1 MKALD
6 EMVLTEKPFVL
17 MVDDDL
23 GLLDMA
29 GEVLKSDYAVSFA
42 ASGPEALELIR
53 GGFIPAIILLD
64 IDMPGMDG
72 FEMLALLREIP
83 QAREVPVVYLTGL
96 TAEEYEERGLS
107 IGAQDYIKKPFS
119 RKILLARLKNC
130 MENTLRL
137 KEKNTLDE
145 EKLSRLA
152 EPLTETELKT
162 LRLLVKGYSNEEIA
176 NELFYSKDYVKKLVS
191 RILGKLGIAHRGKV
205 MEFLK

>member
-64 IDMPGMDG
+64 IDMPEKSGMHLLSEIKSLDG
-72 FEMLALLREIP
+72 GIQVIMLTDLVNITTVLEALRC
-83 QAREVPVVYLTGL
+83 G
-96 TAEEYEERGLS
+96 AEACLF
-107 IGAQDYIKKPFS
+107 KPFGQDNQLMDAVTDCF
-119 RKILLARLKNC
+119 RKIDRWWGSFRDLTQRRQVSLAGGRVETLL
-130 MENTLRL
+130 
-137 KEKNTLDE
+137 
-145 EKLSRLA
+145 
-152 EPLTETELKT
+152 
-162 LRLLVKGYSNEEIA
+162 
-176 NELFYSKDYVKKLVS
+176 
-191 RILGKLGIAHRGKV
+191 
-205 MEFLK
+205 